1 MPKRVMG
8 RVRQREDKEIV
19 FSVREAV
26 DAYLRTIKHLLPT
39 TQQEY
44 RYELL
49 VFSAWC
55 HDNSV
60 LLHQID
66 SAIIGDFVEHIRAT
80 HKPGKRE
87 RTELSTYT
95 FASYVRVIKGFLS
108 WCVLDETYEK
118 HVKATMVSRIKLP
131 HIEET
136 IIETFTEADIEA
148 LFDACRREESE
159 HLQVRDT
166 AIISLL
172 LDTGVR
178 ANELCTLTIGN
189 THLDPKDAYIRIL
202 GKGHNWG
209 EVGLGDKSRI
219 AVGRYIRKF
228 REPTIEY
235 EVEQARPN
243 LLPRQYKQ
251 AVQEATQ
258 KARLFVNRYGEAL
271 TTSGLYRMV
280 DRLGNW
286 ANIQGV
292 RCSPHTFRHT
302 FAKMVYLECNDVYR
316 LSKLMRHKD
325 IQTTVEYL
333 KSLTQPE
340 VARQWA
346 QSVLDNLHKGR

>member
-1 MPKRVMG
+1 MPKKVMG
-8 RVRQREDKEIV
+8 RVRQREDDELV

-44 RYELL
+44 RHELL

-55 HDNSV
+55 HQENV

-66 SAIIGDFVEHIRAT
+66 SAVIGDFVEHVRAT
-80 HKPGKRE
+80 HKPGKAN

-95 FASYVRVIKGFLS
+95 LASYVRVVKGFLS
-108 WCVLDETYEK
+108 WCVQHEEYEK
-118 HVKATMVSRIKLP
+118 SVKATHVARIKLP

-136 IIETFTEADIEA
+136 IIETFTQADIEA
-148 LFDACRREESE
+148 LFDACHREESE

-166 AIISLL
+166 AIVSLL
-172 LDTGVR
+172 LDTGIR

-189 THLDPKDAYIRIL
+189 THLDPKDAYIRIF

-219 AVGRYIRKF
+219 AVGKYIRRF
-228 REPTIEY
+228 REPTIEH
-235 EVEQARPN
+235 EVEQSRPN

-251 AVQEATQ
+251 AVQEEMQ
-258 KARLFVNRYGEAL
+258 KARLFVNRYGEQL
-271 TTSGLYRMV
+271 TKSGLYRMV
-280 DRLGNW
+280 DRLGDW
-286 ANIQGV
+286 ANIKGV

-302 FAKMVYLECNDVYR
+302 FARMVYLECNDIYR
-316 LSKLMRHKD
+316 VSKLLRHKD

-333 KSLTQPE
+333 KSLTQSE
-340 VARQWA
+340 VARRWA
-346 QSVLDNLHKGR
+346 TSVLDNL